1 MVEMLNRLEFMLMGL
16 RQMNINAV
24 YQWFPKLDRAEI
36 VQAIEESPKFKIEGN
51 TITLKSE
58 VELYEEELQKDILK
72 DLMPEEKESEDDD
85 LLDYDDLDDLDLVQV
100 VEDIVEEETKD
111 SEDEPML
118 DEDKV
123 EEFECIE
130 EKEVLDDNE
139 VLDEINI
146 VEDVDLDFSDV
157 LENKEEYF
165 ESYFNEDGNTKTSQ
179 KLEEKAPEKVTERVV
194 EVTDVSKLK
203 GSNLSYEDLIRLIE
217 EYNEDVEGK
226 LNYISENQFDV
237 KVKAIKSFYQ
247 SKYIVKL
254 NEENMLN
261 TNTCLFSLINKKK
274 GMEVAHLLVC
284 EVLNDEILNYML
296 ENYDD
301 EVVYFCPIY
310 GSEVDFEVGLNEFY
324 LKDTDV
330 IFNKF
335 LEHYVVVDEYD
346 AKIKNLEVIVGNK

>member
-24 YQWFPKLDRAEI
+24 YQWFPKLDREAI

-72 DLMPEEKESEDDD
+72 DLMPEENDAEDDD
-85 LLDYDDLDDLDLVQV
+85 LLDYDDLDDLDLVKV
-100 VEDIVEEETKD
+100 VDDIVEEETKD
-111 SEDEPML
+111 SVDEPTL
-118 DEDKV
+118 DDDKV
-123 EEFECIE
+123 DEFEIIE
-130 EKEVLDDNE
+130 EKEALDDKE

-157 LENKEEYF
+157 LDNKEEYF
-165 ESYFNEDGNTKTSQ
+165 ESYFNEEGTVKTSQ
-179 KLEEKAPEKVTERVV
+179 KLEEKAPEQVV
-194 EVTDVSKLK
+194 EKVVQVTDVSKVK
-203 GSNLSYEDLIRLIE
+203 GSDIPYEELIRLIE

-226 LNYISENQFDV
+226 LNYVSENQFDV

-247 SKYIVKL
+247 GKYVVKL
-254 NEENMLN
+254 NQENILD
-261 TNTCLFSLINKKK
+261 TNTCLFSLIHKKK
-274 GMEVAHLLVC
+274 GMEVAYLLVC
-284 EVLNDEILNYML
+284 EVLNEEILNYML
-296 ENYDD
+296 DNYED
-301 EVVYFCPIY
+301 EVVYVCPIY

-330 IFNKF
+330 IFEKF
-335 LEHYVVVDEYD
+335 LEHYVVVEEYD
-346 AKIKNLEVIVGNK
+346 AKIKNLEVLVGSK